1 MTAQARKLRGHDGEQ
16 QSGQDRQNSEQP
28 VSWLELFFDL
38 VFVAA
43 FDRLIQRLGE
53 HLDLQGFGVF
63 VLLFA
68 ALWWAWLGNTN
79 FAARYGNACRAYRW
93 GTLAQML
100 ALAALAVSVR
110 GDLEDTGQFF
120 ALAYAAGRAVL
131 IGMLLVYGRSQG
143 HASPG
148 ERRLDLGF
156 VLGALLW
163 FGSAFVSGPAQIGL
177 WVLAL
182 ATDVLSTL
190 LSERRH
196 DRELP
201 HQGHFPERVGLLF
214 IVALGA
220 VVTELVRGS
229 AEQPLTLEGQ
239 LPSVLAFVTII
250 ALWRLYFDESHTLPA
265 LLAGRTGKAHTLL
278 AWTYTHLPLMLALGV
293 LSSGFETGIAEE
305 GAAAGRHERLI
316 VGGALAA
323 IFVSLALLRAFSARP
338 LGSDDRQSSGET
350 DPELKTA
357 FRRAGLPRRSPL
369 LSLSGLTRLGAA
381 ALLLLLTRASLDTL
395 AYQAV
400 CMGVAVVVAY
410 VSWLD
415 PLQEKLAKIESELS
429 ESQSPEDP
437 SAAETDDQ
445 SENDQ
450 SPGITDPDR
459 SKEA

>member
-1 MTAQARKLRGHDGEQ
+1 MTAQARKLRGRDGDSQ
-16 QSGQDRQNSEQP
+16 DGGPQSDQDRQSSEQP

-43 FDRLIQRLGE
+43 FDRLSQRLGE
-53 HLDLQGFGVF
+53 HPDLQGFGVF
-63 VLLFA
+63 VLLCT

-79 FAARYGNACRAYRW
+79 FAARHGNTCRAYRW
-93 GTLAQML
+93 GTLGQML
-100 ALAALAVSVR
+100 VLAALAVSVR
-110 GDLEDTGQFF
+110 GDLADTGRFF

-131 IGMLLVYGRSQG
+131 IVMLLVHGRSQENT
-143 HASPG
+143 SPG
-148 ERRLDLGF
+148 EKQLNLGF
-156 VLGALLW
+156 VFGALLW
-163 FGSAFVSGPAQIGL
+163 FGSAFVGGPLQIGL

-214 IVALGA
+214 IVFLGA

-239 LPSVLAFVTII
+239 LPSALAFVTII

-265 LLAGRTGKAHTLL
+265 LLAGRTGKAATLL
-278 AWTYTHLPLMLALGV
+278 AWTYTHLPLTLALGV
-293 LSSGFETGIAEE
+293 LSSGLEVGVAQE
-305 GAAAGRHERLI
+305 GVAAGRQERLL
-316 VGGALAA
+316 VGGALAV
-323 IFVSLALLRAFSARP
+323 IFVCLALLRTFSARP
-338 LGSDDRQSSGET
+338 IGSGQRHDGQQA
-350 DPELKTA
+350 DPELRTA
-357 FRRAGLPRRSPL
+357 FRRAGLPNRSPL

-381 ALLLLLTRASLDTL
+381 ALLLALTRTSLDTV

-400 CMGVAVVVAY
+400 CMLVTVLVAY

-415 PLQEKLAKIESELS
+415 PLQEKLTEIEGELS
-429 ESQSPEDP
+429 ENPPGEDQSGDGQTGPQSSP
-437 SAAETDDQ
+437 GRMGTDD
-445 SENDQ
+445 
-450 SPGITDPDR
+450 
-459 SKEA
+459 